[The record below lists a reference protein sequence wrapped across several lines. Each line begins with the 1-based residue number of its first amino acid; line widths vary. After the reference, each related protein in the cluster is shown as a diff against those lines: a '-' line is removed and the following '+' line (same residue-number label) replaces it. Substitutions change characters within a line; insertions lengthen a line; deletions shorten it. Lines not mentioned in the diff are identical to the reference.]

1 MKSRR
6 LPKGHDQR
14 GVRKMQYETVD
25 EAKLAAQRLRPLVL
39 VVVAAK
45 LAVSALLLTTVQL
58 PTGANTT
65 EIVALR

>member
-1 MKSRR
+1 
-6 LPKGHDQR
+6 
-14 GVRKMQYETVD
+14 MQHETID
-25 EAKLAAQRLRPLVL
+25 EAKLTAQRLRPLVL

-58 PTGANTT
+58 PTESNRT